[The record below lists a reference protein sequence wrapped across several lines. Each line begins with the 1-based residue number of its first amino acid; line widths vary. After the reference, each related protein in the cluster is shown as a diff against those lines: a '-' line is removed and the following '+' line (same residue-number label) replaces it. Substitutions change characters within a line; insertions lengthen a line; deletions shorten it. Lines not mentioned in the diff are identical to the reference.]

1 MSMPARSYP
10 AGRGTERSAATR
22 RKITDAVA
30 ELMAEG
36 AFHAS
41 TVEQVADRAGISR
54 ATLYQHFGS
63 RLDLIDGIC
72 ERFDATPALLAIR
85 RVIDLPD
92 PEAAVAETI
101 ANVVLFWSAEDPILA
116 QLYGVA
122 AIDPAAREFVRRQRA
137 DRREEMTRLARRLA
151 RDGWLRAGIGA
162 ADALALLMVL
172 TSYETFC
179 ELRLDGRADGAIVA
193 TLQRSAREL
202 LAARAAHA
210 ASSGSQ

>member
-41 TVEQVADRAGISR
+41 TVEEVADRAGISR

-122 AIDPAAREFVRRQRA
+122 AIDPAAREFVARQRR
-137 DRREEMTRLARRLA
+137 DRRGEMTRLAERLE
-151 RDGWLRAGIGA
+151 RDGWLRPGLSAGE
-162 ADALALLMVL
+162 ALPLLMVL

-179 ELRLDGRADGAIVA
+179 ELRLAGLADDAVAA
-193 TLQRSAREL
+193 TLQRSSREL
-202 LAARAAHA
+202 LSA
-210 ASSGSQ
+210 

>member
-1 MSMPARSYP
+1 MPARSYP
-10 AGRGTERSAATR
+10 AGRRTDRSAATR

-30 ELMAEG
+30 ALMAEG
-36 AFHAS
+36 AFHES

-72 ERFDATPALLAIR
+72 ERFDANPALVTIR

-92 PEAAVAETI
+92 PTAAVDGTI
-101 ANVVLFWSAEDPILA
+101 AGAVGFWSSEDAILA

-122 AIDPAAREFVRRQRA
+122 AIDPAAGEFVARQRR
-137 DRREEMTRLARRLA
+137 DRRGEMTRLAERLE
-151 RDGWLRAGIGA
+151 RDGWLRPGRGA
-162 ADALALLMVL
+162 QEALPLLMVL

-179 ELRLDGRADGAIVA
+179 ELRLAGLADDAIAA
-193 TLQRSAREL
+193 TLQRSARAL
-202 LAARAAHA
+202 LSA
-210 ASSGSQ
+210 

>member
-72 ERFDATPALLAIR
+72 ERFDANPALVTLR

-92 PEAAVAETI
+92 PNAAIDETI
-101 ANVVLFWSAEDPILA
+101 AGAVGFWSSEDPILA

-122 AIDPAAREFVRRQRA
+122 AIDPAAHEFVGRQRR
-137 DRREEMTRLARRLA
+137 DRRGEMTRLAARLE
-151 RDGWLRAGIGA
+151 RDGWLRAGLA
-162 ADALALLMVL
+162 AEEALPLLMVL

-179 ELRLDGRADGAIVA
+179 ELRLAGLADDEIAA

-202 LAARAAHA
+202 LFYN
-210 ASSGSQ
+210 SQ